1 MSWLFAGNAAIAH
14 DGKKHTD
21 ENPHV
26 LYGTEA
32 LLMLERGEVIAT
44 DTHLN
49 EEGPVWYLLVRN
61 PLTTNL
67 WECTGTFPLSSR
79 EEAAA
84 WRCIGGFYREHR
96 ALTEPEYP
104 EYCTCPR
111 QRVEIHR
118 MKGWRLNTGT
128 SEGTRTPMIVSIC
141 GF

>member
-1 MSWLFAGNAAIAH
+1 MKSDATIVAVVRTWLFAVTAVSGLIAGSAAFAH

-26 LYGTEA
+26 LYGAEA
-32 LLMLERGEVIAT
+32 LLMLERGEVIAA

-104 EYCTCPR
+104 EY
-111 QRVEIHR
+111 
-118 MKGWRLNTGT
+118 
-128 SEGTRTPMIVSIC
+128 
-141 GF
+141 

>member
-1 MSWLFAGNAAIAH
+1 MKSDATIVAVVRTWLFAVTTVSGLIAGSAAFAH

-32 LLMLERGEVIAT
+32 LLMLDRGEVIAT

-104 EYCTCPR
+104 EY
-111 QRVEIHR
+111 
-118 MKGWRLNTGT
+118 
-128 SEGTRTPMIVSIC
+128 
-141 GF
+141 

>member
-1 MSWLFAGNAAIAH
+1 MKSDATRRAVVRAWLFAVTAVSGLIAGNAAIAH

-84 WRCIGGFYREHR
+84 WRCIGGFDREHR
-96 ALTEPEYP
+96 ALTEPEYQ
-104 EYCTCPR
+104 EY
-111 QRVEIHR
+111 
-118 MKGWRLNTGT
+118 
-128 SEGTRTPMIVSIC
+128 
-141 GF
+141 

>member
-1 MSWLFAGNAAIAH
+1 MKSDATIVAVVRTWLFAVTTVSGLIAGSAAFAH

-32 LLMLERGEVIAT
+32 LLMLDRGEVIAT

-96 ALTEPEYP
+96 ALTEPEYS
-104 EYCTCPR
+104 EY
-111 QRVEIHR
+111 
-118 MKGWRLNTGT
+118 
-128 SEGTRTPMIVSIC
+128 
-141 GF
+141 

>member
-1 MSWLFAGNAAIAH
+1 MKSDATRRAVVRAWLFTVTVVSGLIAGNAAIAH

-67 WECTGTFPLSSR
+67 WECTGTFPL
-79 EEAAA
+79 
-84 WRCIGGFYREHR
+84 
-96 ALTEPEYP
+96 
-104 EYCTCPR
+104 
-111 QRVEIHR
+111 
-118 MKGWRLNTGT
+118 
-128 SEGTRTPMIVSIC
+128 
-141 GF
+141 

>member
-1 MSWLFAGNAAIAH
+1 MKSDATIVAVVRTWLFAVTAVSGLIVGSAAFAH

-26 LYGTEA
+26 LYGAEA

-61 PLTTNL
+61 PLKTNL

-104 EYCTCPR
+104 EY
-111 QRVEIHR
+111 
-118 MKGWRLNTGT
+118 
-128 SEGTRTPMIVSIC
+128 
-141 GF
+141 

>member
-1 MSWLFAGNAAIAH
+1 MKSDATIVAVVRTWLFAVTAVSGLIVGSAAFAH
-14 DGKKHTD
+14 NGKKHTD

-26 LYGTEA
+26 LYGAEA

-84 WRCIGGFYREHR
+84 WRSIGGFYREHR

-104 EYCTCPR
+104 EY
-111 QRVEIHR
+111 
-118 MKGWRLNTGT
+118 
-128 SEGTRTPMIVSIC
+128 
-141 GF
+141 

>member
-1 MSWLFAGNAAIAH
+1 MKSDATIVAVVRTWLFAVTAVSGLIAGSAAFAH

-67 WECTGTFPLSSR
+67 WEYTGTFPLSSR
-79 EEAAA
+79 EETAA

-104 EYCTCPR
+104 EY
-111 QRVEIHR
+111 
-118 MKGWRLNTGT
+118 
-128 SEGTRTPMIVSIC
+128 
-141 GF
+141 

>member
-1 MSWLFAGNAAIAH
+1 MKSDATIVAVVRTWLFAVTAVSGLIAGSAAFAH

-32 LLMLERGEVIAT
+32 LLMLDRGEVIAT

-104 EYCTCPR
+104 EY
-111 QRVEIHR
+111 
-118 MKGWRLNTGT
+118 
-128 SEGTRTPMIVSIC
+128 
-141 GF
+141 

>member
-1 MSWLFAGNAAIAH
+1 MKSDATIVAVVRTWLFAVTAVSGLIVGSAAFAH

-21 ENPHV
+21 ENPHI
-26 LYGTEA
+26 LYGAEA

-104 EYCTCPR
+104 EY
-111 QRVEIHR
+111 
-118 MKGWRLNTGT
+118 
-128 SEGTRTPMIVSIC
+128 
-141 GF
+141 

>member
-1 MSWLFAGNAAIAH
+1 MKSDATIVAVVRTWLFAVTAVSGLIVGSAAFAH

-32 LLMLERGEVIAT
+32 LLMLDRGEVIAT

-104 EYCTCPR
+104 EY
-111 QRVEIHR
+111 
-118 MKGWRLNTGT
+118 
-128 SEGTRTPMIVSIC
+128 
-141 GF
+141 